1 MRYMYPGVLIL
12 LSTFFQNFLGDV
24 LKRADNLLSFVSAFH
39 QTFGSQ
45 SSQIMQNRNLVS
57 PFLMNVIEQIPTDA
71 SFYAFFAISLF
82 GSVGAFH

>member
-12 LSTFFQNFLGDV
+12 LSTFSKNFDL
-24 LKRADNLLSFVSAFH
+24 LIRADNLLSFVSFH
-39 QTFGSQ
+39 QTFRSQ
-45 SSQIMQNRNLVS
+45 SSEMQNRNLVS
-57 PFLMNVIEQIPTDA
+57 PFLINVIEQIPSDA